1 MTIAGK
7 QSQVIIF
14 LFENKSTTPSTPRN
28 NGTPKAQARTA
39 RKFWTRSRCW
49 SYCHCYLTCIL
60 WNRGLQCGKH
70 RPKRRHLV
78 VCLLC
83 YMSKWHA
90 TAASQHRC
98 PFELAPTAIV
108 HAIKSYLWGVAILKC
123 AALSVVILLMS
134 SYQPTHESSCSKT
147 RLVVYYHLKKRPQA
161 RKPEISKV
169 QSQDSL
175 IDVEIWWKLY
185 WSRLLD
191 GIYQSWTEA
200 KQNLVPVSNSRI
212 NPASILGAESRERN
226 SMGEIGIPPIMW
238 VTTRKTVSAE
248 NGSWTVFSALEMG
261 VLSQT
266 TWLSRWL
273 FTLTQD
279 AGLLTWKC

>member
-1 MTIAGK
+1 MWLQYQSPPKNKTTMTIAGK

-147 RLVVYYHLKKRPQA
+147 RLVVYYHPKKKTPGAQTRNLQGPVTRLPHWCWNLMEIVLVSSPRWHLPVLDRSKAKPRP
-161 RKPEISKV
+161 
-169 QSQDSL
+169 
-175 IDVEIWWKLY
+175 
-185 WSRLLD
+185 
-191 GIYQSWTEA
+191 
-200 KQNLVPVSNSRI
+200 
-212 NPASILGAESRERN
+212 
-226 SMGEIGIPPIMW
+226 
-238 VTTRKTVSAE
+238 
-248 NGSWTVFSALEMG
+248 G
-261 VLSQT
+261 VK
-266 TWLSRWL
+266 
-273 FTLTQD
+273 F
-279 AGLLTWKC
+279 